1 MEREKKW
8 NKMTNNWKNFKG
20 TEKLRKRI
28 YKGIPDSFRSR
39 VWGFLLDIESSRQQQ
54 KGKYEVCCVALNQ
67 VFLKISYYIF
77 LGNARSCP

>member
-1 MEREKKW
+1 LPKIKDANERKQAQVQVEREKKW
-8 NKMTNNWKNFKG
+8 NKMTNSWKNFKG

-54 KGKYEVCCVALNQ
+54 KGKYEV
-67 VFLKISYYIF
+67 
-77 LGNARSCP
+77 